1 MIDYDWQDDSKKSYD
16 LALEIKRNRGDRY
29 WPKRESEKH
38 GTGRTGA
45 SESDHPSTE

>member
-1 MIDYDWQDDSKKSYD
+1 MRDYDWKDDSKKCYD
-16 LALEIKRNRGDRY
+16 LALEIKRNRSDTY

-45 SESDHPSTE
+45 SEQDYSSTE